1 MARRPARGPD
11 DRASQEPGVRRNHFA
26 NSIKPEVQLASHC
39 WEMDSPEAC
48 FDGKE
53 PRSSNDQSIPR
64 FTWWDH
70 KGSTEWIMRPFEKP
84 TRVSA
89 AAVYWFDDTGNGGCR
104 VPQSWRLLYQ
114 DGKEWKPVSG
124 ASDYGTSQNEYN
136 HVTFS
141 PVTTTALRIE
151 AQLKP
156 DFSGGILNW
165 KVE

>member
-1 MARRPARGPD
+1 
-11 DRASQEPGVRRNHFA
+11 
-26 NSIKPEVQLASHC
+26 
-39 WEMDSPEAC
+39 
-48 FDGKE
+48 
-53 PRSSNDQSIPR
+53 
-64 FTWWDH
+64 
-70 KGSTEWIMRPFEKP
+70 MRPFEKP

-114 DGKEWKPVSG
+114 DGKEWKPVNG
-124 ASDYGTSQNEYN
+124 AGDYGTSLNQYN
-136 HVTFS
+136 RVSFS